1 MMISALASYYDQL
14 LREHPDEVARIG
26 WQRCRVRHTLV
37 LSETGDVLRLIPSA
51 EKKGTD
57 RTVPMHI
64 GGRNGINPYLLCD
77 TSDYIFGI
85 TNKELKARD
94 PAAFL
99 RKRFDESREK
109 HRRALGEVESP
120 VAKAILNYFD
130 KWNLDDAESVR
141 LLGSEFSEACDGG
154 FLTFAVLLQG
164 GVLSYAVE
172 DCDVIAACDACE
184 EPNEDVPM
192 ICLATGVKAVPA
204 LLHPKI
210 DGVAGTDKKP
220 NLVSFNARAFE
231 SYGHDGEQGRNAPV
245 GERTAQA
252 YGLALNHLLSE
263 PSHHLRI
270 GDTTVVF
277 WSEHADQENA
287 DLFSML
293 LGGMPSGGSEGD
305 SADVDRDL
313 AATLFALRSGK
324 SADLGG
330 VDLDATFY
338 VLGLAPNNARL
349 SVRYFLKDGF
359 GDMLGNVESHYRRIE
374 VVNGSSGRLA
384 LTPYWLL
391 RAVENQEASN
401 PVATSELAAPLMRAI
416 LGGGL
421 YPEALYSNALLRI
434 KASRDVSYAQA
445 AIIKGYLIRNR
456 GRSEEEVTV
465 GLNENRRDVAYNLG
479 RAFSYLGQI
488 QEAANGKDTLTGR
501 YLDSACARPM
511 VVFPTLLKL
520 ANDHLRKLSKENPG
534 LAINLEKGLIEVL
547 SGDRV
552 EAFPKQLSL
561 PEQGDFLLGYYHQK
575 AARYQKKTGK
585 TDDWSINEPEEA

>member
-26 WQRCRVRHTLV
+26 WQPCKVKHTLV

-51 EKKGTD
+51 EKKGTV

-64 GGRNGINPYLLCD
+64 GGRNGVNPYLLCD

-85 TNKELKARD
+85 TSKELKARD

-109 HRRALGEVESP
+109 HRRVLGGAESP
-120 VAKAILNYFD
+120 VAKAILDYFD
-130 KWNLDDAESVR
+130 KWNPDDVEATR
-141 LLGSEFSEACDGG
+141 LLGGEFSEACDGG

-164 GVLSYAVE
+164 GVLSYAIE
-172 DCDVIAACDACE
+172 DYDVIAACNAYE
-184 EPNEDVPM
+184 EPNENVPM
-192 ICLATGVKAVPA
+192 ICLATGAKTIPA
-204 LLHPKI
+204 SLHPKI

-231 SYGHDGEQGRNAPV
+231 SYGHEQGRNAPV
-245 GERTAQA
+245 GERAAQA
-252 YGLALNHLLSE
+252 YGLALNYLLSE

-277 WSEHADQENA
+277 WSERADQENA

-293 LGGMPSGGSEGD
+293 LGGMPSGGSKGD

-313 AATLFALRSGK
+313 AATLSALRSGK
-324 SADLGG
+324 RADLGG

-349 SVRYFLKDGF
+349 SVRYFLKGGF
-359 GDMLGNVESHYRRIE
+359 GDMLENVERHYRRIE
-374 VVNGSSGRLA
+374 VDNGSSGRLA

-401 PVATSELAAPLMRAI
+401 PVVTSELAAPLMRAI

-434 KASRDVSYAQA
+434 KASREVSYAQA

-456 GRSEEEVTV
+456 GRSEDEVTV
-465 GLNENRRDVAYNLG
+465 GLNENRCDVAYNLG

-501 YLDSACARPM
+501 YLDSACARPT

-520 ANDHLRKLSKENPG
+520 TNDHLRKLSKEKPG
-534 LAINLEKGLIEVL
+534 LAINLEKGLTEVL
-547 SGDRV
+547 DGDRV

-585 TDDWSINEPEEA
+585 MDDQFINEPEEE